1 MYLLVLL
8 HRVVILKQLAAHAA
22 PEPLTGVRR
31 RDVSLELRVLI
42 EPCRT
47 EATRKRVMHVMF
59 GLKMYVE
66 LEHCGGGERTKLTLV
81 LTHYLVAIVIYNVIR
96 VHQARV
102 ERGVLHA
109 DVADLTLLQHVAG
122 HGAVLT
128 VLLSLLP

>member
-22 PEPLTGVRR
+22 PEPLTGVGR

-42 EPCRT
+42 EPRRT
-47 EATRKRVMHVMF
+47 EATRKWVMHVML

-66 LEHCGGGERTKLTLV
+66 LEHCGEGERTKLTLV
-81 LTHYLVAIVIYNVIR
+81 LAHYLVAIVIYNVIR

-109 DVADLTLLQHVAG
+109 DVSDLTLLQHVAG

-128 VLLSLLP
+128 VLLSLLS